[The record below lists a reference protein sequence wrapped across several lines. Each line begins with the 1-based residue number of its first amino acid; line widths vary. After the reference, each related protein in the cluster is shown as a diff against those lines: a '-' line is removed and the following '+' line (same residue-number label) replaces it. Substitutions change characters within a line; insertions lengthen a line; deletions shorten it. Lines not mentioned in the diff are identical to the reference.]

1 LIENLNKL
9 GGILR
14 MVPEDD
20 RNFTQ
25 IDNLAVLKQKVKE
38 SKRNI
43 IIIPFVSVIIL
54 IGTAYILTVKF
65 SSAPIPPPTL
75 AGITIFAVI
84 YFIAQLSERVT
95 ELFSDVSVKGS
106 TPRLGEY
113 TRHISYID
121 MVIKNTIDKN
131 TGNLLALDHP
141 SIHDMRQLIYYNELQ
156 SYYDKRNREII
167 LWAIPSLFAVIFTSL
182 TLGLFGIIGVT
193 YISHFWDSLFSGMII
208 GGGTKPLHDLIS
220 YIQSKP

>member
-1 LIENLNKL
+1 MKL
-9 GGILR
+9 GGILKI
-14 MVPEDD
+14 VPEDD

-25 IDNLAVLKQKVKE
+25 IDNLATLKQKVKE

-43 IIIPFVSVIIL
+43 IIIPFASVIIL
-54 IGTAYILTVKF
+54 IVTAIVIAKF
-65 SSAPIPPPTL
+65 FSAPVPPPPSLT
-75 AGITIFAVI
+75 GITIFAVI

-106 TPRLGEY
+106 SPRLGEY

-131 TGNLLALDHP
+131 TRTLLELDHP

-167 LWAIPSLFAVIFTSL
+167 LWAVPSLFAVIFTSL
-182 TLGLFGIIGVT
+182 TLGLFGIIGIT
-193 YISHFWDSLFSGMII
+193 YIPHVWDSLFSGMII